1 LEAEVTAATAVLSI
15 TGGTTG
21 VWRPAKTRAAA
32 PPTPPATAEAAL
44 IQAAKARAPDAFS
57 RLVATH
63 QQGVRAFL
71 RRLCG
76 DHAQADDLAQE
87 TFLTAWMQIGR
98 FDPKSSFRA
107 WLCGIAYRKHM
118 TARRSW
124 LRGLKRDGDWAEG
137 RGESVAEDRSRERVL
152 LHAAMGALP
161 PDQRAAV
168 ALCLAADFSHTEAAE
183 ALGLPLGTIKSHVA
197 RGRAKLLDALGG
209 SDD

>member
-1 LEAEVTAATAVLSI
+1 MTAAGAALSI
-15 TGGTTG
+15 TGGTAG
-21 VWRPAKTRAAA
+21 FWRPAKAQAAA
-32 PPTPPATAEAAL
+32 PPAPPATAEAAL
-44 IQAAKARAPDAFS
+44 ILAAKTGAPDAFS
-57 RLVATH
+57 RLVALH

-76 DHAQADDLAQE
+76 DHARADDLAQE

-98 FDPKSSFRA
+98 FDLQSSFRA

-124 LRGLKRDGDWAEG
+124 LRMLKRDGDWAEG
-137 RGESVAEDRSRERVL
+137 RSEIVAEDRARERVL
-152 LHAAMGALP
+152 LGAAMTALP

-168 ALCLAADFSHTEAAE
+168 ALCLAADFSHAEAAE

-197 RGRAKLLDALGG
+197 RGRAKLLEALGG
-209 SDD
+209 SHD